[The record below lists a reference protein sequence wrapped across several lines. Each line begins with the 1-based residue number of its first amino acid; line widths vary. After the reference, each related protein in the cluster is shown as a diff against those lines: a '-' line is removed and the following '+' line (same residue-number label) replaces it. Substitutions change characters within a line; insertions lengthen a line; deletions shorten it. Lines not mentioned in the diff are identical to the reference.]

1 MSRGESSKLKT
12 KTNNR
17 FLQALSRSGVV
28 LIFLVL
34 LVAFAILT
42 KGVSIRISNLRSL
55 LISTASTGLMA
66 IGMTLVII
74 DRGIDLSVG
83 GVAAL
88 SSAIGAICMTRTSL
102 PWIACVLV
110 MLVIG
115 LLVGLVN
122 GLSIAVLKMPQFICT
137 MATLKITTG
146 LAQFILGGTTIYGL
160 RQQHAVFGQASVAGV
175 PVCVW
180 MLVIFML
187 IAFVVLRFS
196 GFGRELYAMGGNPKA
211 AWTAGI
217 NVRRNRIA
225 IYMASGFMA
234 AVSALVITSKIMC
247 AQVSIGEGME
257 LDAIASSVIGGV
269 SMAGGEGGVIGA
281 VLGAIVINMINNGL
295 NLMRVSPYIQTAI
308 KGLVI
313 FIAVAADVIRR
324 RKELAPH

>member
-1 MSRGESSKLKT
+1 MNEKKNSKALK
-12 KTNNR
+12 
-17 FLQALSRSGVV
+17 LLSKSGVV
-28 LIFLVL
+28 LIFIVL
-34 LVAFAILT
+34 LIGFAILT
-42 KGVSIRISNLRSL
+42 GGVSIRISNLRSL
-55 LISTASTGLMA
+55 LISTAATGLMA

-102 PWIACVLV
+102 PWGLCVLI
-110 MLVIG
+110 MLAIG
-115 LLVGLVN
+115 ALVGTIN
-122 GLSIAVLKMPQFICT
+122 GLSIAVLKMPAFICT

-160 RQQHAVFGQASVAGV
+160 REVHSVFGQKSFVGI

-180 MLVIFML
+180 MLALFMVAVFL
-187 IAFVVLRFS
+187 ILRYS
-196 GFGRELYAMGGNPKA
+196 SFGRELYAMGGNPRA

-217 NVRRNRIA
+217 NVKRNRVV
-225 IYMASGFMA
+225 IYIASGFMA
-234 AVSALVITSKIMC
+234 AVAGLVITSKIMC

-269 SMAGGEGGVIGA
+269 SMAGGEGGVLGA
-281 VLGAIVINMINNGL
+281 VLGSIVINMINNGL

-308 KGLVI
+308 KGTVI
-313 FIAVAADVIRR
+313 FAAVAADVLRR
-324 RKELAPH
+324 RKELGES